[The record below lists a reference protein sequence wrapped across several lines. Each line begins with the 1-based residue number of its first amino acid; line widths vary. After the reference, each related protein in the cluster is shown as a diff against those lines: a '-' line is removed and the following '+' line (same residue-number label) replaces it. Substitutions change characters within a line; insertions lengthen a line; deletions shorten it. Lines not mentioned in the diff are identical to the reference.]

1 MCLDQC
7 CMLQKAFVKREL
19 GKHMTFITITKYNQK
34 NLTSNIFIRLRW
46 SSKILDLVVGF
57 N

>member
-1 MCLDQC
+1 
-7 CMLQKAFVKREL
+7 VEREL
-19 GKHMTFITITKYNQK
+19 GKHMTFITIINPKK
-34 NLTSNIFIRLRW
+34 LTSNIFINLQK